1 MLTYFAS
8 NLDFVKLCRI
18 LWLEFYWLNET
29 MYKFRTIKCWFTL
42 YLHMSV
48 LYLASL
54 SWISHSIDTCAV
66 AIKNIRNMHT
76 VSMHIFCILTVI
88 YLRAH
93 NVFETLWQVS
103 FLARFAAC
111 GLKLGKKWG
120 MGCSRNIMLSAI
132 MCWGVK
138 ECCINNF

>member
-1 MLTYFAS
+1 
-8 NLDFVKLCRI
+8 
-18 LWLEFYWLNET
+18 
-29 MYKFRTIKCWFTL
+29 
-42 YLHMSV
+42 MSV

-66 AIKNIRNMHT
+66 SIKNIRNMHT
-76 VSMHIFCILTVI
+76 VSMHIFYILTVI

-111 GLKLGKKWG
+111 GLKLGKK
-120 MGCSRNIMLSAI
+120 
-132 MCWGVK
+132 
-138 ECCINNF
+138 